1 MTQQRETVLVAQQ
14 ELGRVLAHWRGSAGH
29 GQHGLVDLLKRAVH
43 NGKAPGV
50 HPYTRSSLAN
60 FEAGRQRPDR
70 LFCEWADATLKAGGQ
85 ILLAY
90 EAMEQAVATLHERS
104 RPAAT
109 ATATEWRRADH
120 HMAQAPVVSPLDD
133 VILNAFAG
141 SETSGSD
148 DMLEGRV
155 LAAHHSATEQ
165 DSGLSVVVVGGFA
178 GSGKSEFARFLSAAA
193 RWARLNKDTITR
205 PVVEQLLIALG
216 SDRHDR
222 HSDLYLEKVRP
233 CEYRALMDAA
243 MENLDAGV
251 SVVLDA
257 PFIRELSDEAW
268 MTRLQNNCRARG
280 ATLSVVWVRCDVE
293 SMYDYLSYRGAARDD
308 WKLSNWQDYI
318 STIDPDFRPAIPHYL
333 VDNRLNAATTLV
345 EQADRIV
352 KAMRRAK

>member
-1 MTQQRETVLVAQQ
+1 
-14 ELGRVLAHWRGSAGH
+14 
-29 GQHGLVDLLKRAVH
+29 
-43 NGKAPGV
+43 GV

-70 LFCEWADATLKAGGQ
+70 LFCEWADATLQAGGQ
-85 ILLAY
+85 IVLAY
-90 EAMEQAVATLHERS
+90 EAMERAVTTLHERS
-104 RPAAT
+104 RPAVAT
-109 ATATEWRRADH
+109 TAVGWRRADH
-120 HMAQAPVVSPLDD
+120 HAAHAPIASPLDD
-133 VILNAFAG
+133 VIHNAFAG
-141 SETSGSD
+141 SETTGP
-148 DMLEGRV
+148 DMLEDRV
-155 LAAHHSATEQ
+155 LAAHHSAAEQ
-165 DSGLSVVVVGGFA
+165 GNGLSVVVVGGFA
-178 GSGKSEFARFLSAAA
+178 GSGKSEFAKFLAATA
-193 RWARLNKDTITR
+193 RWARLSKDTITR

-222 HSDLYLEKVRP
+222 HSDLYLQKVRP

-257 PFIRELSDEAW
+257 PFIRELSDDAW

-293 SMYDYLSYRGAARDD
+293 SLYDYLSYRGAARDD

-318 STIDPDFRPAIPHYL
+318 ATIDPDFRPAVPHYL

-352 KAMRRAK
+352 KAMRHAE